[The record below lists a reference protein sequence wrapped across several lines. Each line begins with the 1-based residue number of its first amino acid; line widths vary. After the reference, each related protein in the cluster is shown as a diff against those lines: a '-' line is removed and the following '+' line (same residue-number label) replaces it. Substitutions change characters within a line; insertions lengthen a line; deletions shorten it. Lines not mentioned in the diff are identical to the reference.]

1 MASGIGA
8 HLLSTE
14 TLELVRRRPWKHGRR
29 EILDLG
35 LRYYEAHPG
44 DVELVARNLAHFG
57 FPRDGAFLDE
67 VLAGIVAHYF
77 EKLFVLV
84 KGYEAYW
91 IAANRVETGD
101 ALEPFR
107 EARAAGKAV
116 FAGQSHFGATYLMAS
131 VLMVGG
137 IDVTTVGNFPE
148 PVGSL
153 LAANMASMTEKY
165 GTARARLL
173 NLADR
178 NVDVPTEM
186 ITALIRRQVVTN
198 VYDEHN
204 RFCRDVTLLG
214 RKVGGGTGMDRI
226 LERFTDENCV
236 VVTPFLIRTSDET
249 FRYEVDRHSLAGGDI
264 VASFFRSYE
273 RRIREHPEQ
282 WYFIHEVHE
291 NFVD

>member
-1 MASGIGA
+1 MAGGIGA
-8 HLLSTE
+8 HLLTRE
-14 TLELVRRRPWKHGRR
+14 NLELVRRRPWKPGRR

-35 LRYYEAHPG
+35 LRWYEAHPS
-44 DVELVARNLAHFG
+44 DVERIARNLEHFG
-57 FPRDGAFLDE
+57 FPGDGTFLDG

-91 IAANRVETGD
+91 IAANRVESGD
-101 ALEPFR
+101 SLEPFR
-107 EARAAGKAV
+107 EARETGRAV

-131 VLMVGG
+131 VLMVSG

-148 PVGSL
+148 PVGSM
-153 LAANMASMTEKY
+153 LAANVATLAEKY

-173 NLADR
+173 NLADKR
-178 NVDVPTEM
+178 VDVPSEM
-186 ITALIRRQVVTN
+186 ITALIRRKVVTN
-198 VYDEHN
+198 VYDERN
-204 RFCRDVTLLG
+204 SFCREVTLLG
-214 RKVGGGTGMDRI
+214 RKILGGTGMDRI
-226 LERFTDENCV
+226 LARFSDDDCL
-236 VVTPFLIRTSDET
+236 VVTPFLVRTSDET
-249 FRYEVDRHSLAGGDI
+249 FRYEVDRHSLAAGDI
-264 VASFFRSYE
+264 VGSFFRSYE